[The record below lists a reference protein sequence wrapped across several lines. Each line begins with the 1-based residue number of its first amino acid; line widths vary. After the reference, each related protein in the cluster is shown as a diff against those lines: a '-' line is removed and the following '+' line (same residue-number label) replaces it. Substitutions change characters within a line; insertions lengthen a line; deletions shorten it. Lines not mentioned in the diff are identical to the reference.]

1 MKLWYLLPFTMLAGL
16 LIGRWLPNEDT
27 RTESAVRME
36 LSTQKNT
43 DALNNITRM
52 VQIPDKA
59 SRPRRRETV
68 VTNAPPDV
76 TTNTISDDLSNT
88 NAPAVNRHHE
98 RISPEDLR
106 ARIDEAKELWRTRAE
121 LARAQMIDKLGLQ
134 TVEQQTQFDNAINT
148 MNQTLFDTMKGL
160 ANEVK
165 NAPEMTTEQGIRVVA
180 QMTSAMTTAYDTL
193 FQAVPQDKQPEVG
206 KMQMTDF
213 IDPNVLEPLTE
224 VQDKLQT
231 MKPMHPPNF
240 VQIEI
245 R

>member
-1 MKLWYLLPFTMLAGL
+1 MKLWHLLPFTLLAGL

-27 RTESAVRME
+27 RIESAVRME
-36 LSTQKNT
+36 VTAQKNT

-59 SRPRRRETV
+59 SKPRKRVTA
-68 VTNAPPDV
+68 VTNQPPEGA
-76 TTNTISDDLSNT
+76 TNAISIDLTNT
-88 NAPAVNRHHE
+88 NAPAHHGHRE

-121 LARAQMIDKLGLQ
+121 LARVQMLDKLGLK
-134 TVEQQTQFDNAINT
+134 TVEQQTAFDNAVNT
-148 MNQTLFDTMKGL
+148 MNQTMFDTMKGL
-160 ANEVK
+160 ATEVK
-165 NAPEMTTEQGIRVVA
+165 NSPEMTTEQGIRVVA
-180 QMTSAMTTAYDTL
+180 EMTTSMTTAYDAL
-193 FQAVPQDKQPEVG
+193 FKAVPQDKQSEVG

-213 IDPNVLEPLTE
+213 IDPNVIEPLTE

-231 MKPMHPPNF
+231 MKPMRPPNF
-240 VQIEI
+240 V

>member
-1 MKLWYLLPFTMLAGL
+1 MKLWHLLPFTLLVGL

-27 RTESAVRME
+27 RIESAVRME
-36 LSTQKNT
+36 VTAQKNT

-59 SRPRRRETV
+59 SKPRKR
-68 VTNAPPDV
+68 
-76 TTNTISDDLSNT
+76 
-88 NAPAVNRHHE
+88 APAVTNQPPEVATNAISIDLTNTNTPAVHKHHE

-121 LARAQMIDKLGLQ
+121 LARVQMLDKLGLK
-134 TVEQQTQFDNAINT
+134 TVEQQTAFDNAINT
-148 MNQTLFDTMKGL
+148 MNQTMFDTMKGL
-160 ANEVK
+160 ATEVK

-180 QMTSAMTTAYDTL
+180 EMTTAMTTTYDAL
-193 FQAVPQDKQPEVG
+193 FKAVPQDKQSEVG

-213 IDPNVLEPLTE
+213 IDPNVIEPLTE

-231 MKPMHPPNF
+231 MKPMRPPNF
-240 VQIEI
+240 V